1 MTPEIERY
9 IRESRDRYTR
19 EAIERSL
26 REAGHEQAA
35 IDAAWAEVEREVAP
49 AAEANTAGVGADAAG
64 VASTQLQS
72 RRAQVLNDWRFWFTA
87 LVTAVIV
94 GGVPWVL
101 AAGLQ
106 DANAGII
113 FGLIATV
120 VVVIAAVVLLIM
132 HEVRAVAFG
141 LLGGLA
147 LLVGII
153 AVLLLLAFI
162 LIVIIAGVCLVGG
175 ALNP

>member
-1 MTPEIERY
+1 VTPEIERY
-9 IRESRDRYTR
+9 IRENRDRYTR

-35 IDAAWAEVEREVAP
+35 IDAAWAEVERDATP
-49 AAEANTAGVGADAAG
+49 AAEADTADVAADATSAA
-64 VASTQLQS
+64 VVQPRSW
-72 RRAQVLNDWRFWFTA
+72 RAQVLNDWRFWVTA

-147 LLVGII
+147 LI
-153 AVLLLLAFI
+153 AGFIALLLLLAFI
-162 LIVIIAGVCLVGG
+162 LIVIIAGICLVGG
-175 ALNP
+175 TFP